1 MLKTRH
7 ATKTTT
13 KSKTKSTIALVYH
26 PGDIFQHND
35 MSVLSN
41 NRPLTKDLRL
51 RRGVALAGSY
61 LTLIPGQHQRVVVPF
76 FKSLTASIHG
86 FSSVTQQRCLIS
98 KPRTTCGQRE
108 SQLGA
113 VTDFVKDV
121 NSHPVTLVTHPE
133 N

>member
-13 KSKTKSTIALVYH
+13 LSNTKSTIALVYH

-76 FKSLTASIHG
+76 FKSLTGEHPRFL
-86 FSSVTQQRCLIS
+86 FSDPTTLPHFEATNDMWTERIS
-98 KPRTTCGQRE
+98 TRSC
-108 SQLGA
+108 
-113 VTDFVKDV
+113 
-121 NSHPVTLVTHPE
+121 N
-133 N
+133 